1 MRRPLSFRPDNRTV
15 SSAASTS
22 RCTCGEKPAPLGE
35 NCRLSGGFLQVS
47 RRMGPKS
54 RPRRG
59 TRPAIFVIAVSNLR
73 TRLSA
78 VALVISTLVVAG
90 GSVLGQASHPVCLAK
105 QHDCGR
111 TATVSSCCCGDQ
123 GTRDD
128 ATPAQSRVELAIHLT
143 AIPAL
148 ADVVRLVSAPPS
160 LPVVQSSPPRLCL
173 LDLPTLFVTFL
184 I

>member
-1 MRRPLSFRPDNRTV
+1 MWPR
-15 SSAASTS
+15 S
-22 RCTCGEKPAPLGE
+22 R
-35 NCRLSGGFLQVS
+35 S
-47 RRMGPKS
+47 RRGIRS
-54 RPRRG
+54 
-59 TRPAIFVIAVSNLR
+59 AVFVIAVSNLR
-73 TRLSA
+73 TKLSA
-78 VALVISTLVVAG
+78 VALVISTLVAAG
-90 GSVLGQASHPVCLAK
+90 GSVLGQASHPVCVAK

-128 ATPAQSRVELAIHLT
+128 ATPAQSRIELGIQLT

-148 ADVVRLVSAPPS
+148 ADVVRLVSAQPS